1 MRFAKR
7 LDEVPP
13 YLFAEL
19 ERKIEEREKAGIDV
33 ISLGIGDPD
42 LPTPE
47 PVVEA
52 LARAARDPG
61 THQYPSNRGTEAF
74 RTAVA
79 DFHRERFGVELDPD
93 TEVIPVLGGKEAVAH
108 VALATLDPGDTALA
122 PDPGY
127 PPYTS
132 GPLFSGANVH
142 YLPLSEEN
150 DFLPDLEAAPEGR
163 LLFLNYP
170 NNPTGATAG
179 VEFFERAVAFARERD
194 LIVVHD
200 NAYSEITF
208 DGYRAPSFLE
218 AEGARDVGVEIF
230 SLSKGWNM
238 TGWRAGWIAGNP
250 ELVERYRHLK
260 TNLDSGMFEAV
271 QAAAV
276 SALTEAR
283 DFPRQMS
290 EVYQRRRDLVADA
303 LHEIG
308 LEVTP
313 PRATPYF
320 WARVPAGYTS
330 ASFAE
335 LVLEEANV
343 VVSPGNAY
351 GPSGEGYV
359 RLSLTV
365 PDERLQEAVSRIKA
379 SLVILQP

>member
-1 MRFAKR
+1 MSHSRPSTRATPRSRRIRAIRRTRRGRSSRARTSTTCRSPRRTTSF
-7 LDEVPP
+7 
-13 YLFAEL
+13 
-19 ERKIEEREKAGIDV
+19 
-33 ISLGIGDPD
+33 
-42 LPTPE
+42 PTS
-47 PVVEA
+47 
-52 LARAARDPG
+52 RAA
-61 THQYPSNRGTEAF
+61 
-74 RTAVA
+74 
-79 DFHRERFGVELDPD
+79 PD
-93 TEVIPVLGGKEAVAH
+93 GQ
-108 VALATLDPGDTALA
+108 
-122 PDPGY
+122 
-127 PPYTS
+127 
-132 GPLFSGANVH
+132 
-142 YLPLSEEN
+142 
-150 DFLPDLEAAPEGR
+150 

-170 NNPTGATAG
+170 NNPTGATAEI
-179 VEFFERAVAFARERD
+179 EFFEHVVAFARERG

-218 AEGARDVGVEIF
+218 AEGAKDVAVEIF

-276 SALTEAR
+276 AALTDAG
-283 DFPRQMS
+283 DFPREMS

-303 LHEIG
+303 LREIG
-308 LEVTP
+308 LDVAP

-320 WARVPAGYTS
+320 WARVPAGYS
-330 ASFAE
+330 SSSFAE
-335 LVLEEANV
+335 LVLEQANV

-365 PDERLQEAVSRIKA
+365 PDERLQEAVSRIQA
-379 SLVILQP
+379 SLVILQT